1 MKTSTAEVREVLQ
14 GADIDV
20 DLAKVGDD
28 ESLREAGVDSLD
40 MASLYL
46 AVEQHYGLEIPD
58 EDTEELD
65 SISALAAYVNR
76 KETAA

>member
-1 MKTSTAEVREVLQ
+1 MKTSTEEVRKILQ

-20 DLAKVGDD
+20 DLATVGED

-65 SISALAAYVNR
+65 SISALAAYVGR
-76 KETAA
+76 KEDAA